1 MIQSWR
7 RIRGKKNKKEK
18 ILLGTD
24 LADIAEMVTIPMH
37 FRCPITLDLMK
48 DPVTLSTGITYDRQS
63 IERWI
68 ESGNQTCPVTNQ
80 VLKSFEAIPNHTIR
94 RMIQDWCVENRSSG
108 FERIPT
114 PRIPLASFQVSEV
127 CERIGFATRRGDSV
141 KCQELVEKLKAWG
154 RESERNKQCMNEN
167 AAGYFLSASFEA
179 FSSSSSMEKHVGLLE
194 TIVSVLPW
202 MFPIGVESQSH
213 LGSSSSLN
221 CMVGFLRGKD
231 LSARQNTVL
240 VLKELLSLNQS
251 YVDTLA
257 EIEGGVEA
265 LVGIIKEPI
274 CPAAT
279 KASLTSIFYM
289 ISSSKSSEKIS
300 LRLVEMGLVSLLLDI
315 LVDGEKGVCER
326 ALGILDGICD
336 CKEGREKAYENALTT
351 PVLVK
356 KLLRISEVATEFLVS
371 VLLKLCKNEN
381 GGDDKG
387 SVLVE
392 ALQFGAFHKILV
404 ILQVGCNERIKE
416 KVTEL
421 LKLFNLHRDRL
432 VCIDSSM
439 DFKYLKR
446 PF

>member
-1 MIQSWR
+1 MIPPWR
-7 RIRGKKNKKEK
+7 RRTAKNDKKEK
-18 ILLGTD
+18 FLLDAD
-24 LADIAEMVTIPMH
+24 LAEMSETVTIPTH

-48 DPVTLSTGITYDRQS
+48 DPVTLLTGITYDRES

-68 ESGNQTCPVTNQ
+68 ESGNETCPVTKQ
-80 VLKSFEAIPNHTIR
+80 VLKSFEGIPNHTIR

-114 PRIPLASFQVSEV
+114 PRIPVAPLQVSEV
-127 CERIGFATRRGDSV
+127 CERIGFATRLGDRV
-141 KCQELVEKLKAWG
+141 KCQELVEKMKAWG
-154 RESERNKQCMNEN
+154 RDSERNKRCMNEN
-167 AAGYFLSASFEA
+167 GAGYFLSASFEA
-179 FSSSSSMEKHVGLLE
+179 FASSSSMEQHVGLLE
-194 TIVSVLPW
+194 TIISVLPW
-202 MFPIGVESQSH
+202 MFPIGAEGQSH

-221 CMVGFLRGKD
+221 CMVGLLRGKD

-251 YVDTLA
+251 YVDSLA
-257 EIEGGVEA
+257 EIEGGLEA

-274 CPAAT
+274 RPAAT
-279 KASLTSIFYM
+279 KASLTSIFYI
-289 ISSSKSSEKIS
+289 ISSSKSSKKIR

-326 ALGILDGICD
+326 ALGVLDGICD

-351 PVLVK
+351 PLLVK
-356 KLLRISEVATEFLVS
+356 KILRISEMATEFLVS

-381 GGDDKG
+381 GADDKG

-392 ALQFGAFHKILV
+392 ALQFGAFQKILV
-404 ILQVGCNERIKE
+404 LLQVGCNERMKE

-421 LKLFNLHRDRL
+421 LKLFNLHKGRL
-432 VCIDSSM
+432 VCSDSSM
-439 DFKYLKR
+439 DFKHLKR